1 MSHIE
6 TTTGTLFIAGKAP
19 AKTTSR
25 GLVLTLACAAMAM
38 VGLDTAIVNV
48 ALPSIQRDLGVSQS
62 VLQWI
67 VVAYGLLL
75 GGFLL
80 LGGRMTDQL
89 GRRRI
94 FLTGM
99 AVFTGASFLAGIAQ
113 DAVPLVIARG
123 IQGFGA
129 ALIAPAALSLLA
141 VTSLKAKIALARSV
155 SSVPWVELPDRW
167 ALSRAV
173 C

>member
-1 MSHIE
+1 MTHLE
-6 TTTGTLFIAGKAP
+6 TQPKTEPAP
-19 AKTTSR
+19 DEPIR
-25 GLVLTLACAAMAM
+25 PIRQGLVLVLACASVAM

-48 ALPSIQRDLGVSQS
+48 ALPSIQRDLSIS
-62 VLQWI
+62 HSTLQWV

-94 FLTGM
+94 FVTGL
-99 AVFTGASFLAGIAQ
+99 AVFTGASFLAGAAHQAGLLIA
-113 DAVPLVIARG
+113 ARA
-123 IQGFGA
+123 IQGFDA
-129 ALIAPAALSLLA
+129 ALIAPVALSLLA
-141 VTSLKAKIALARSV
+141 VTFAEGRERDVRSA
-155 SSVPWVELPDRW
+155 SSEQWPEPPDRW
-167 ALSRAV
+167 GSSPAD